1 MQPGTKCSILHM
13 NHSAHTKVQGPKHI
27 GSRDLRGELQNHFFS
42 SKSEIA
48 HQCAGAIARGQ
59 NRRPIGSWGGQPKGP
74 HGDFHTAQST
84 EPQLGSATQII
95 IVSRALG
102 IQSVFLLYARVLAF
116 ASLLEHFKPDPKT
129 NPSVG
134 CISRIFRSETGL
146 LRLLYLAMKEFC

>member
-1 MQPGTKCSILHM
+1 MGTFSQIGCPLVSIMQPGTKCSILHM

-102 IQSVFLLYARVLAF
+102 YHGKRVT
-116 ASLLEHFKPDPKT
+116 SLFC
-129 NPSVG
+129 NPSPSKMANG
-134 CISRIFRSETGL
+134 CGHPC
-146 LRLLYLAMKEFC
+146 KH

>member
-1 MQPGTKCSILHM
+1 MQRGTKCSILHM

-27 GSRDLRGELQNHFFS
+27 GSRDLRGQLQNHFFS

-102 IQSVFLLYARVLAF
+102 YMETKGVLSKAGNAFEYCTGHNEIIQVNME
-116 ASLLEHFKPDPKT
+116 SLNGGK
-129 NPSVG
+129 N
-134 CISRIFRSETGL
+134 IAI
-146 LRLLYLAMKEFC
+146 